1 MKNWIFPKKN
11 LSFSEKH
18 NENIKYAFL
27 KLFRALKYQYN
38 SNRANRVEPAVV
50 QDMRLLPA
58 FPEIDMTTYVDRP
71 EAHLLV
77 T

>member
-1 MKNWIFPKKN
+1 MGVHNTFSKMFLFLIF
-11 LSFSEKH
+11 F
-18 NENIKYAFL
+18 I
-27 KLFRALKYQYN
+27 FRALKYQYN

-58 FPEIDMTTYVDRP
+58 FPEIDTTTYVDRP